1 MKIFWKLF
9 YINSITFFGLVLLL
23 TMACS
28 PIQIRNTSKTA
39 HFKSFQATEVFAAG
53 YASIS
58 EKYIEK
64 ISIEDIAIEG
74 LRGLGSIDPD
84 LTIVISR
91 AKKINHPIDLNN
103 EKNYSMIVLSVQGR
117 EIIRKLIPPPD
128 DIYNWATLT
137 TEISIAAMET
147 SYELRSA
154 SIESIYEAIF
164 DGALSNLDIYSRY
177 SGAKEAHRN
186 RNKRD
191 GFGGIG
197 ISFKKIDGI
206 PVITSVLPSTPAEI
220 GGVKIGDHLTHIN
233 KNKLKGLKRREISA
247 LLHGPIGTRI
257 ELKFTR
263 PNIKEP
269 KELTLQRTLIFP
281 VSLTQTISNGIVL
294 VTLKSFNQNTTNSL
308 SKKLEKARNLLGGNM
323 KGLILDLRGNPG
335 GLLKQSVKVVD
346 LLLTKGMIISTQG
359 RHADSLHQYEA
370 GGRDLVLGLP
380 VTVLLDGNSA
390 SAAEIVA
397 AALQDRNRAVI
408 IGTASFGKGSVQT
421 ILRLPNN
428 GEITLTWSRL
438 VTPSGY
444 MFHGLGIRPEICT
457 SGLTD
462 NSKEIIRQVIDNHRE
477 IVKTLASW
485 RKVTQRNELQRT
497 QLRKTC
503 PSESRHEDL
512 ELNIAKHLITN
523 PELYARALNLSN
535 NINELKY

>member
-197 ISFKKIDGI
+197 ISFKK
-206 PVITSVLPSTPAEI
+206 LMA
-220 GGVKIGDHLTHIN
+220 
-233 KNKLKGLKRREISA
+233 
-247 LLHGPIGTRI
+247 
-257 ELKFTR
+257 F
-263 PNIKEP
+263 
-269 KELTLQRTLIFP
+269 Q
-281 VSLTQTISNGIVL
+281 
-294 VTLKSFNQNTTNSL
+294 
-308 SKKLEKARNLLGGNM
+308 
-323 KGLILDLRGNPG
+323 
-335 GLLKQSVKVVD
+335 
-346 LLLTKGMIISTQG
+346 
-359 RHADSLHQYEA
+359 
-370 GGRDLVLGLP
+370 
-380 VTVLLDGNSA
+380 
-390 SAAEIVA
+390 
-397 AALQDRNRAVI
+397 
-408 IGTASFGKGSVQT
+408 
-421 ILRLPNN
+421 
-428 GEITLTWSRL
+428 
-438 VTPSGY
+438 
-444 MFHGLGIRPEICT
+444 
-457 SGLTD
+457 
-462 NSKEIIRQVIDNHRE
+462 
-477 IVKTLASW
+477 
-485 RKVTQRNELQRT
+485 
-497 QLRKTC
+497 
-503 PSESRHEDL
+503 
-512 ELNIAKHLITN
+512 
-523 PELYARALNLSN
+523 
-535 NINELKY
+535 